1 MKYLNNCWLIRPAIQ
16 NRKKRNLI
24 SLTSSIIEVQI
35 NIRGNTMM
43 KIKMIS
49 SLLALSLITTLTIK
63 ANVFG
68 KNENKNPQLLK
79 GSNKKEYQYIICT
92 AQNDEVNFTDSILS
106 INFARFDA
114 VLLISR

>member
-1 MKYLNNCWLIRPAIQ
+1 
-16 NRKKRNLI
+16 
-24 SLTSSIIEVQI
+24 
-35 NIRGNTMM
+35 MM